1 MCTKSQKDG
10 QNHKNTGVRRAIFHK
25 RPSRR
30 ARPSKDGRLGKVK
43 IVSFWGGRQR
53 SVAVSEAKLIMC
65 RKFILNCSAI
75 NLNILNQCKIPKEFA
90 RTLVLF
96 CRDLMNVLKWNIYSC
111 FKEAVM
117 MQWNSTGGGRIEW
130 HLNKMAQSRGRL
142 REGKN
147 WASII
152 EVKIHGIDEKCEQS
166 FISVLF
172 RARRGSRPC
181 TECQSLGEK
190 IKFPP
195 CIYFNWHDT
204 SQIMPFLSSINVQAR
219 TTAV

>member
-1 MCTKSQKDG
+1 MQDSQG
-10 QNHKNTGVRRAIFHK
+10 IHQNFS
-25 RPSRR
+25 P
-30 ARPSKDGRLGKVK
+30 
-43 IVSFWGGRQR
+43 F
-53 SVAVSEAKLIMC
+53 
-65 RKFILNCSAI
+65 
-75 NLNILNQCKIPKEFA
+75 
-90 RTLVLF
+90 F

-117 MQWNSTGGGRIEW
+117 MQWNSTGEGRIEW

-142 REGKN
+142 KDGKN

-152 EVKIHGIDEKCEQS
+152 EVKIHGLDEKCEQS

-204 SQIMPFLSSINVQAR
+204 SQIMPFFIQYQCSGQDHCSVAAYLQR
-219 TTAV
+219 E